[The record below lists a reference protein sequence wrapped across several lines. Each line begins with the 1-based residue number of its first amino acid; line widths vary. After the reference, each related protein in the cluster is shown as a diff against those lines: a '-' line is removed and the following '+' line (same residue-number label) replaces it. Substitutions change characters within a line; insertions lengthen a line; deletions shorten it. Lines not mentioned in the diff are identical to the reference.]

1 MKSFTDA
8 ERERIRQAVQQAE
21 QVTKGEIVPM
31 IVPASAL
38 YREAGYRT
46 GLMLALLALALL
58 LTIEIYWLPWGWH
71 AGNAGWLLLA
81 VVASYGLGQWLG
93 RIPMVIRLVTSRE
106 RMAHK
111 VTLRAEQ
118 AFYRHGLHHTKGHTG
133 ILILVS
139 MLERRVHVLA
149 DKGIN
154 DHVPAG
160 TWDGLVNGIIDGIRT
175 GNATDAIC
183 AAIAKCGA
191 LLAEV
196 APSRSGD
203 NPNELPDTLIQEP

>member
-1 MKSFTDA
+1 MNSFTDA
-8 ERERIRQAVQQAE
+8 EQERIKQAVQQAE
-21 QVTKGEIVPM
+21 RVTKGEIVPM

-46 GLMLALLALALL
+46 GLILALLALALL

-71 AGNAGWLLLA
+71 AGNAGWLLMA
-81 VVASYGLGQWLG
+81 VVISYGLGQWLG
-93 RIPMVIRLVTSRE
+93 RVPLVVRLVTSRE

-111 VTLRAEQ
+111 VALRAEQ
-118 AFYRHGLHHTKGHTG
+118 AFYKHGLHNTKDRTG

-203 NPNELPDTLIQEP
+203 NPNELPDTLIQES

>member
-1 MKSFTDA
+1 MTSFTDA

-21 QVTKGEIVPM
+21 RVTKGEIVPM
-31 IVPASAL
+31 IVSASAL
-38 YREAGYRT
+38 YLEAGYRM
-46 GLMLALLALALL
+46 GLILALLSLALL

-71 AGNAGWLLLA
+71 AGNAGWLLMA
-81 VVASYGLGQWLG
+81 VVVSYGLGQWLG
-93 RIPMVIRLVTSRE
+93 RAPMVVRLVTSRE

-118 AFYRHGLHHTKGHTG
+118 AFYKHGLHNTKGRTG

-160 TWDGLVNGIIDGIRT
+160 TWDGIVNGILDGIRT
-175 GNATDAIC
+175 GQATDAIC
-183 AAIAKCGA
+183 SAITKCGV

-196 APSRSGD
+196 APTGSGD
-203 NPNELPDTLIQEP
+203 NPDELPDELIQEP

>member
-1 MKSFTDA
+1 MEQFTEI

-21 QVTKGEIVPM
+21 LVTKGEIVPM
-31 IVPASAL
+31 IVPASAI
-38 YREAGYRT
+38 YREASYRT

-81 VVASYGLGQWLG
+81 VVAAYGLGQWLG
-93 RIPMVIRLVTSRE
+93 RIPVVIRFVTSRE

-118 AFYRHGLHHTKGHTG
+118 AFYKHGLHNTKGRTG

-139 MLERRVHVLA
+139 LLERRVHVLA

-154 DHVPAG
+154 DRVPAG
-160 TWDGLVNGIIDGIRT
+160 TWDGLVTGIIEGIRT
-175 GNATDAIC
+175 GQATDAIC
-183 AAIAKCGA
+183 AAIATCGA
-191 LLAEV
+191 LLAQV
-196 APSRSGD
+196 SPAGSGD
-203 NPNELPDTLIQEP
+203 NPNELPDTLIQES

>member
-1 MKSFTDA
+1 MKPFTDA

-21 QVTKGEIVPM
+21 RVTKGEIVPM
-31 IVPASAL
+31 IVPTSAL

-46 GLMLALLALALL
+46 GLILALLSLALL

-81 VVASYGLGQWLG
+81 VVVSYGLGQWLG
-93 RIPMVIRLVTSRE
+93 RVPMVVRLVTSRE

-111 VTLRAEQ
+111 VALRAEQ
-118 AFYRHGLHHTKGHTG
+118 AFYKHGLHQTKGRTG
-133 ILILVS
+133 VLILVS
-139 MLERRVHVLA
+139 ILERRVHILA

-160 TWDGLVNGIIDGIRT
+160 TWDGLVNGILDGIRT
-175 GNATDAIC
+175 GQATDAIC

-191 LLAEV
+191 LLAQV
-196 APSRSGD
+196 SPAGSGG
-203 NPNELPDTLIQEP
+203 NPNELPDALIQEP

>member
-1 MKSFTDA
+1 MKPFTDA

-21 QVTKGEIVPM
+21 RVTNGEIVPM

-46 GLMLALLALALL
+46 GLIFALLALALL
-58 LTIEIYWLPWGWH
+58 LTIEIYWLSWGWH

-81 VVASYGLGQWLG
+81 VVVSYGLGQWLG
-93 RIPMVIRLVTSRE
+93 RVPVVVRLVTSRE

-118 AFYRHGLHHTKGHTG
+118 AFYKHGLHNTKGRTG

-160 TWDGLVNGIIDGIRT
+160 TWDGVVKGILDGIRA
-175 GNATDAIC
+175 GQATEAIC
-183 AAIAKCGA
+183 AAIAECGA
-191 LLAEV
+191 LLAQV
-196 APSRSGD
+196 SPADSRD

>member
-1 MKSFTDA
+1 MKSFTEA
-8 ERERIRQAVQQAE
+8 EQERIRQAVQQAE
-21 QVTKGEIVPM
+21 RVTTGEIVPM

-46 GLMLALLALALL
+46 GLILALLALALL
-58 LTIEIYWLPWGWH
+58 LTIEVYWLPWGWH

-81 VVASYGLGQWLG
+81 VVVSYGLGQWLG
-93 RIPMVIRLVTSRE
+93 RVPMIVRLVTSRE

-111 VTLRAEQ
+111 VRLRAEQ
-118 AFYRHGLHHTKGHTG
+118 AFYKHALHNTKGRTG

-139 MLERRVHVLA
+139 MLERRVQVLA

-175 GNATDAIC
+175 GHATDAIC
-183 AAIAKCGA
+183 AAITKCGA

-196 APSRSGD
+196 APASSGG

>member
-1 MKSFTDA
+1 MKPFIDI
-8 ERERIRQAVQQAE
+8 ERDRIRQAVQQAE
-21 QVTKGEIVPM
+21 RVTKGEIVPM

-58 LTIEIYWLPWGWH
+58 QTIEIYWLPWGWH

-93 RIPMVIRLVTSRE
+93 RTPMVIRFVTSRE
-106 RMAHK
+106 RLAHK
-111 VTLRAEQ
+111 VALRAEQ
-118 AFYRHGLHHTKGHTG
+118 AFYKHGLHNTKGRTG
-133 ILILVS
+133 ILIFVS
-139 MLERRVHVLA
+139 LLERRVHVLA

-154 DHVPAG
+154 DRVPDG
-160 TWDGLVNGIIDGIRT
+160 TWDGLVNGIIEGIRT
-175 GNATDAIC
+175 GRATDAIC
-183 AAIAKCGA
+183 AAIAKSGA
-191 LLAEV
+191 LLAQV
-196 APSRSGD
+196 SPAGSGD

>member
-1 MKSFTDA
+1 MKPFTDA

-21 QVTKGEIVPM
+21 RVTKGEIVPM

-46 GLMLALLALALL
+46 GLMLALLALAFL

-81 VVASYGLGQWLG
+81 VVAAYGLGQWLG
-93 RIPMVIRLVTSRE
+93 RVPRVIRLVTSRD

-111 VTLRAEQ
+111 VNLRAEQ
-118 AFYRHGLHHTKGHTG
+118 AFYKYGLHNTKGHTG

-139 MLERRVHVLA
+139 LLERRVHVLA
-149 DKGIN
+149 DKGLN
-154 DHVPAG
+154 GRVPPG

-175 GNATDAIC
+175 GQATDAIC

-191 LLAEV
+191 LLAQV
-196 APSRSGD
+196 SPAGSGD

>member
-1 MKSFTDA
+1 MKPFTDA
-8 ERERIRQAVQQAE
+8 ERERIKRAVERAE
-21 QVTKGEIVPM
+21 RVTKGEIVPM

-38 YREAGYRT
+38 YREAGYRA

-71 AGNAGWLLLA
+71 AGNAGGLLLA
-81 VVASYGLGQWLG
+81 VVVAYGLGQWLG
-93 RIPMVIRLVTSRE
+93 RVPWVVRLVTSRE

-118 AFYRHGLHHTKGHTG
+118 AFYKHGLHNTKGRTG

-139 MLERRVHVLA
+139 LLERRVHVLA
-149 DKGIN
+149 DKGLN
-154 DHVPAG
+154 DRVPAG

-175 GNATDAIC
+175 GQATDSIC
-183 AAIAKCGA
+183 AAIATCGA
-191 LLAEV
+191 LLAQV
-196 APSRSGD
+196 SPVGSGD
-203 NPNELPDTLIQEP
+203 NPNELRDSLIQEP

>member
-1 MKSFTDA
+1 MKPFTDA
-8 ERERIRQAVQQAE
+8 ERERIKQAVQQAE
-21 QVTKGEIVPM
+21 RVTKGEIVPM
-31 IVPASAL
+31 IVPSSAL

-46 GLMLALLALALL
+46 GLILALLTLALL

-93 RIPMVIRLVTSRE
+93 RVPMVVRLVTSRE

-118 AFYRHGLHHTKGHTG
+118 AFYKHGLHNTQGRTG

-160 TWDGLVNGIIDGIRT
+160 TWDGLVNGILDGIRT
-175 GNATDAIC
+175 GQATDAIC
-183 AAIAKCGA
+183 VAIAKCGA
-191 LLAEV
+191 LLAQV
-196 APSRSGD
+196 SPSDSRD